1 MKSKDEIIRWHVD
14 DKFIAF
20 KSVFIKNLQAGKKIS
35 SSILHDGFI
44 DARCLQ
50 LNQSEEPLIKI
61 KSNAFKKIDFTEA
74 DLSNTI
80 WTNCEFE
87 DCKFDKTKFSNV
99 TFNNC
104 VLRNLKFI
112 KCSFKYCELGNNI
125 SKESGAFLDVS
136 FEECFIKDIIF
147 CFPVFKNCRF
157 INCRIDK
164 VDFDGS
170 RFIDTSFVGVIEAAE
185 FGGYSFNA
193 NTKILGLIK
202 AFDAKDYKNEMT
214 NVDFSGAEL
223 KYVGFNREIDL
234 STCKFPAGANYAII
248 QNPGRTYAVVEDIVM
263 KEWNGEEKKLAL
275 DYLQI
280 FLASNRSLKRDFL
293 IKNVHHRNPKGY
305 DEKLFNLIKS
315 VDASLL
321 S

>member
-1 MKSKDEIIRWHVD
+1 MPT
-14 DKFIAF
+14 
-20 KSVFIKNLQAGKKIS
+20 Q
-35 SSILHDGFI
+35 
-44 DARCLQ
+44 
-50 LNQSEEPLIKI
+50 
-61 KSNAFKKIDFTEA
+61 
-74 DLSNTI
+74 
-80 WTNCEFE
+80 
-87 DCKFDKTKFSNV
+87 
-99 TFNNC
+99 
-104 VLRNLKFI
+104 
-112 KCSFKYCELGNNI
+112 
-125 SKESGAFLDVS
+125 
-136 FEECFIKDIIF
+136 
-147 CFPVFKNCRF
+147 
-157 INCRIDK
+157 
-164 VDFDGS
+164 
-170 RFIDTSFVGVIEAAE
+170 
-185 FGGYSFNA
+185 
-193 NTKILGLIK
+193 KILGLIK